1 MTKAEKMFKNLG
13 YYKEEIKYENELEH
27 YSKMEDLIG
36 EVAYKDI
43 VFDLKMKDIYLL
55 NESRFTDEWV
65 KEHRKTNFNLT
76 LNELRAINEKC
87 KELGWLDD

>member
-1 MTKAEKMFKNLG
+1 MTNAEKMFENLG
-13 YYKEEIKYENELEH
+13 YYVEKRKYENELEH

-36 EVAYKDI
+36 EVAYKNI

-55 NESRFTDEWV
+55 NESRFIDEWV
-65 KEHRKTNFNLT
+65 EKHRKMNFNLT

>member
-1 MTKAEKMFKNLG
+1 MTNAEKMFKNLG
-13 YYKEEIKYENELEH
+13 YHIEKREYENELEH

-43 VFDLKMKDIYLL
+43 VFDLKTKDIYLL
-55 NESRFTDEWV
+55 NESRFIDEWV
-65 KEHRKTNFNLT
+65 EKHRKVNFNLT